1 MNGAPLIF
9 AGVVFAALV
18 FIALKYWVRG
28 GGLFPPHEFA
38 YGAALPNSDAIP
50 EMMDQFFSVDG
61 LDNSKIQIKTY
72 AGNQS
77 ENNLQPL
84 IRYLSSLK
92 DSDLEPLIADLR
104 ETDRLNDQRRKAVE
118 LVKTLLPYRDRVRN
132 ESQRDSIIVFVSY
145 GLMCPSQLL
154 PQLKGRISA
163 IVRQLD
169 TSKQSAAFG
178 SGRCPE
184 NYLVGNVNVYPLDIE
199 NTSWHGTAEVGPSK
213 EAPILEIRF
222 MGLAG
227 IFRYLLDE
235 MTAKSGLSF
244 EHLDGTS
251 LETEKPVSA

>member
-1 MNGAPLIF
+1 MNGAPLIS

-28 GGLFPPHEFA
+28 GGLFPPREFA

-61 LDNSKIQIKTY
+61 LDDGKIQIKTY
-72 AGNQS
+72 AGNES

-92 DSDLEPLIADLR
+92 DSDLERLIGTLR
-104 ETDRLNDQRRKAVE
+104 ETDRLDDQRQKAVQ
-118 LVKTLLPYRDRVRN
+118 LLKALLPNKNKIRD

-145 GLMCPSQLL
+145 GLKGPSQL
-154 PQLKGRISA
+154 PPELKARIGA
-163 IVRQLD
+163 LVRQLD
-169 TSKQSAAFG
+169 TSKQSTAFD
-178 SGRCPE
+178 SGKCPE
-184 NYLVGNVNVYPLDIE
+184 NYLVGNVNLYPLDLD
-199 NTSWHGTAEVGPSK
+199 NTSWHGTAELGSS
-213 EAPILEIRF
+213 EQAPILEIRF

-227 IFRYLLDE
+227 IFRYLLDD
-235 MTAKSGLSF
+235 MTAKTRLSF

-251 LETEKPVSA
+251 LEPATVVTS